1 METRLLTLYSTSNFI
16 LSQNSKFLGVNP
28 FPDKVHRQ
36 TPEPLSSL
44 ARLLELLE
52 NGTICTGHPTSS
64 AVQPSAPTSVA
75 MRFVADRPWPTSRK
89 PPPPFVF
96 PADDEECVHPIR
108 KTSVGCSP
116 GEQAVRRD
124 ENIIP
129 DAVGAGKNSEGRGP
143 GSNKNGAQDSH
154 GENRQRSRSVMKMQ
168 VQFIPWRWQ
177 RSACREGLGCIIVK
191 RLRTSL
197 LLYCTIIMRQPDIC
211 KFTEIPSIS
220 LSRITVPTRML
231 L

>member
-89 PPPPFVF
+89 PPPPPLFSPQTMKNVCILF
-96 PADDEECVHPIR
+96 GRPPWAVLQGNRPYDGTR
-108 KTSVGCSP
+108 TSSP
-116 GEQAVRRD
+116 MLSALARTQR
-124 ENIIP
+124 
-129 DAVGAGKNSEGRGP
+129 VGAQ
-143 GSNKNGAQDSH
+143 A
-154 GENRQRSRSVMKMQ
+154 
-168 VQFIPWRWQ
+168 
-177 RSACREGLGCIIVK
+177 A
-191 RLRTSL
+191 
-197 LLYCTIIMRQPDIC
+197 
-211 KFTEIPSIS
+211 
-220 LSRITVPTRML
+220 TRMEL
-231 L
+231 KILMEKIVSGAGRL